1 MSLGPVSKLGGSL
14 APSMLLR
21 GEWKAGLKGPLGR
34 LTGPWQG
41 TSSKRLNL
49 ESCVQVLGGLALEG
63 RLGLSMTTKQGPSGG
78 ETQAPHAEMESV
90 ILAEET

>member
-21 GEWKAGLKGPLGR
+21 GKWKARLRGPLER
-34 LTGPWQG
+34 LTGPSQC
-41 TSSKRLNL
+41 TSSKRLIL
-49 ESCVQVLGGLALEG
+49 ESCLQVLGGLALERG
-63 RLGLSMTTKQGPSGG
+63 LGLSMTTKQGPSGG